1 MTIAI
6 GILVEVVLMI
16 LFCRVEVLQRKFF
29 HGQRLLIVLLLL
41 GKHLLNDRQI
51 RRVSI
56 IDTSTIASAL
66 VVSLLVETGGVDG
79 LEKHLQQELETD
91 HIGIEPH
98 KYRLSKAR
106 LVGIDLLI
114 SRILRVSVGESHF
127 RDGHA
132 LNLLEVVLR
141 SPEAAPGKVNILRG
155 LCFQNPVYLMLY
167 ERTGLAL

>member
-1 MTIAI
+1 M
-6 GILVEVVLMI
+6 
-16 LFCRVEVLQRKFF
+16 
-29 HGQRLLIVLLLL
+29 
-41 GKHLLNDRQI
+41 
-51 RRVSI
+51 
-56 IDTSTIASAL
+56 
-66 VVSLLVETGGVDG
+66 SLLVETGGIDG

-98 KYRLSKAR
+98 KYRLSKSR
-106 LVGIDLLI
+106 LVGIHLFV
-114 SRILRVSVGESHF
+114 SRILRVSVSKSHF
-127 RDGHA
+127 RQGYT